1 MSAILIFLAVVMILA
16 GIFAPSHVAGASG
29 GPGAKIPKGLL
40 LFTGLGFMI
49 VGISSNGYYSVPAG
63 YRGVLLQF
71 GAVEGVLD
79 EGAHFVMPFTQKVE
93 LMEVRTQKEEAQA
106 AAASS
111 DLQNVSARIA
121 INYHLEP
128 QGVGQLYKRV
138 GPTYASRIID
148 PATQEVVKAVV
159 ANYTA
164 EELVRDRANVKS
176 KIDVGLSQRLAAYN
190 IVVEPGGVS
199 LTNFDFS
206 DEFNKAI
213 ESKQVAQQTAEK
225 QKYVLQQARMEA
237 ETAITK
243 AKGEAEANRIKAS
256 ALSSLGGSKVLA
268 REWIDKWD
276 GKLPTVASNGQG
288 LMIDVRG
295 LMDENKEEKPAGKP
309 AR

>member
-1 MSAILIFLAVVMILA
+1 MSVILLILGVGMLLT
-16 GIFAPSHVAGASG
+16 GIFAPSRVPG
-29 GPGAKIPKGLL
+29 GPGGAGAKLPKGLL
-40 LFTGLGFMI
+40 VFTGLGLFLLG
-49 VGISSNGYYSVPAG
+49 VASNGYYSVPAG

-71 GAVEGVLD
+71 GAVQGVLD
-79 EGAHFVMPFTQKVE
+79 EGAHFVAPFTQSVE
-93 LMEVRTQKEEAQA
+93 LLEVRTQKEEAQA

-128 QGVGQLYKRV
+128 SAVGNLYKRV
-138 GPTYASRIID
+138 GPAFAARIID

-164 EELVRDRANVKS
+164 EELVRDRANVKA
-176 KIDVGLSQRLAAYN
+176 KIDLALSQRLASYN
-190 IVVEPGGVS
+190 IIVEAGGVS

-243 AKGEAEANRIKAS
+243 AKGEAEANRIKAQ

-276 GKLPTVASNGQG
+276 GHLPTVASNGQG
-288 LMIDVRG
+288 MMLDVRG
-295 LMDENKEEKPAGKP
+295 LMDEKKEGK
-309 AR
+309 

>member
-1 MSAILIFLAVVMILA
+1 MTAILVFLAIVLLA
-16 GIFAPSHVAGASG
+16 FGLFSPSRVNGAAGATT
-29 GPGAKIPKGLL
+29 KVPKAP
-40 LFTGLGFMI
+40 MI
-49 VGISSNGYYSVPAG
+49 VLGLFLLVFGVGSDGYYSVPAG

-71 GAVEGVLD
+71 GAVQGVLD

-106 AAASS
+106 AAASA
-111 DLQNVSARIA
+111 DLQNVTARIA

-128 QGVGQLYKRV
+128 KSVGDLYKRV
-138 GPTYASRIID
+138 GPAYARRIID

-164 EELVRDRANVKS
+164 EQLVRDRANVKS
-176 KIDVGLSQRLAAYN
+176 RIDEGLAKRLAVYN
-190 IVVEPGGVS
+190 ILVEPGGVS

-225 QKYVLQQARMEA
+225 QKYVLQQAQMEA
-237 ETAITK
+237 ETAVTK
-243 AKGEAEANRIKAS
+243 AKGDAEANRIRAK

-268 REWIDKWD
+268 REWIEKWD
-276 GKLPTVASNGQG
+276 GRLPTVSGNGQS
-288 LMIDVRG
+288 LMLDLRG
-295 LMDENKEEKPAGKP
+295 LLDEKETAKP
-309 AR
+309 